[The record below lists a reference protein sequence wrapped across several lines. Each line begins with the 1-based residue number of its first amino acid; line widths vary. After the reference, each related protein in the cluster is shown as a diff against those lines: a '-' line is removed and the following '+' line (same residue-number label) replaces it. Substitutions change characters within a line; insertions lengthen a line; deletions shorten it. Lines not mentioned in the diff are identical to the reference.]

1 MKIRTTLGSMLTLLL
16 LACAGNP
23 VAPGTANIPGSA
35 TPGSGDPASTV
46 EASAVTVRWSN
57 PSIWGGK
64 VPAEGANVTLPAGQT
79 VLLDVSPPRLGSVT
93 IPAGSALVFDDGADR
108 ELRTDWIM
116 VHGGRLEIG
125 TEARPFTHRA
135 TITLTD
141 ARPGENVMDMGDK
154 FIGLMMGGTL
164 ELHGQPRLSWTR
176 LAATARAGAST
187 VTLQEAPN
195 WKGGDTIVLAS
206 TDFDHTQAETAV
218 VAGVSG
224 QTVTLTAPL
233 KNGHYGEVHTFA
245 GRSLSERGEVGLL
258 SRNVTIQGE
267 GASSAGGF
275 GGHVMVMDGS
285 RARVENVQLT
295 RMGQLG
301 VNRRYPLHFHMLG
314 DASTSYVRN
323 NSLHGLFNRC
333 VTVHGTRNLV
343 LRGNVASGTVGHC
356 FFLEDGAEVGNVLEN
371 NLGLGTRSAAA
382 GQAVLPSDRGV
393 PGAATFWIT
402 NPDNTLS
409 GNVAAGGDGTGFW
422 YGLPQN
428 PTGLSASASVWP
440 RRTALRLFKDNVAHS
455 YVERGLNV
463 DDGPRPDGTLETV
476 YHEAHV
482 NPADE
487 KSASVTTV
495 FENFTA
501 YKNRSHG
508 VWLRGRNHVLKNATL
523 ADNGVGA
530 TFASEGTTFSGGLV
544 VGETANV
551 GQTQSWETVGVGG
564 RSLPRHWDP
573 SFPIRGYEFYDGRV
587 GAEGIVFANFQA
599 NTQRQA
605 SALGFVRN
613 NSFPV
618 SPLNWSRGLSFVN
631 ATPVYLE
638 NPGVDRDGD
647 QAAVFLDTDGS
658 VTGSAGRYITAT
670 SPLLW
675 DASCARRAAWNAYV
689 CNKPYGQAWF
699 EDVSASGAGK
709 LSVNRADGVG
719 ATFVGVPGRRTYVST
734 ALAAQAT
741 YALRYERGAPNRLR
755 IGLNGR
761 PVGNWL
767 RLSLPF
773 AGEAFIYRDWWID
786 NRNRLK
792 RVTPGELDAT
802 PGDSYALVNGTLSLK
817 LQVQAGREWAVL
829 DVCKQDLCR

>member
-1 MKIRTTLGSMLTLLL
+1 MKKRAIAGSLLTLLL
-16 LACAGNP
+16 LACASTS
-23 VAPGTANIPGSA
+23 GTPEGETGTHVHSGGSA
-35 TPGSGDPASTV
+35 PTV

-57 PSIWGGK
+57 ASTWGGK
-64 VPAEGANVTLPAGQT
+64 VPAEGASVTIPAGKI

-93 IPAGSALVFDDGADR
+93 IPAGSALVFEDGADR

-125 TEARPFTHRA
+125 TEAQPFTHRA

-154 FIGLMMGGTL
+154 FIGLMGGGTL

-176 LAATARAGAST
+176 LAATARAGQAAL
-187 VTLQEAPN
+187 TLTETPN

-224 QTVTLTAPL
+224 TTVTLTAPL

-245 GRSLSERGEVGLL
+245 GRTLSERGEVGLL
-258 SRNVTIQGE
+258 SRNVTVQGE
-267 GASSAGGF
+267 SSSSAGGF
-275 GGHVMVMDGS
+275 GGHVMIMGGS
-285 RARVENVQLT
+285 RARVENAQFT

-301 VNRRYPLHFHMLG
+301 INRRYPLHFHMLG

-333 VTVHGTRNLV
+333 VTIHGTNNLTV
-343 LRGNVASGTVGHC
+343 RGNVAAGTVGHC

-371 NLGLGTRSAAA
+371 NLGLSTRNAAA
-382 GQAVLPSDRGV
+382 GKAVLPSDRGV
-393 PGAATFWIT
+393 PGAATYWVT
-402 NPDNTLS
+402 NPDNTLR

-428 PTGLSASASVWP
+428 PTGLSATTSIWP

-463 DDGPRPDGTLETV
+463 DDGPRPDGTIETV
-476 YHEAHV
+476 YHEARV

-487 KSASVTTV
+487 KSEGVTTV

-523 ADNGVGA
+523 ADNGIGA
-530 TFASEGTTFSGGLV
+530 TFASFDTTFSGGLV

-551 GQTQSWETVGVGG
+551 GQTHNWETVGLGG

-587 GAEGIVFANFQA
+587 GAEGVVFANFQP
-599 NTQRQA
+599 NTQRPA
-605 SALGFVRN
+605 SALGFVRKN
-613 NSFPV
+613 HFPV
-618 SPLNWSRGLSFVN
+618 SPRNWARGLTFVN

-638 NPGVDRDGD
+638 NPSAESDGD

-658 VTGSAGRYITAT
+658 VTGTAGRYVTA
-670 SPLLW
+670 SAPLLW
-675 DASCARRAAWNAYV
+675 DASCGHRAAWNAYV
-689 CNKPYGQAWF
+689 CDKPYGKAWF
-699 EDVSASGAGK
+699 EDVSGSGAGK
-709 LSVNRADGVG
+709 LTVTRTDGANV
-719 ATFVGVPGRRTYVST
+719 TFAGVPGRRTYVSS
-734 ALAAQAT
+734 ALPAQAH

-755 IGLNGR
+755 IGLDNR
-761 PVGNWL
+761 AVGNWL
-767 RLSLPF
+767 RLTLPF
-773 AGEAFIYRDWWID
+773 TGEPYIYRDWWID
-786 NRNRLK
+786 SRSRLK
-792 RVTPGELDAT
+792 KVTPAQLDAT
-802 PGDSYALVNGTLSLK
+802 QGDSYALVNGTLYLK
-817 LQVQAGREWAVL
+817 LQVQTGREWAVL